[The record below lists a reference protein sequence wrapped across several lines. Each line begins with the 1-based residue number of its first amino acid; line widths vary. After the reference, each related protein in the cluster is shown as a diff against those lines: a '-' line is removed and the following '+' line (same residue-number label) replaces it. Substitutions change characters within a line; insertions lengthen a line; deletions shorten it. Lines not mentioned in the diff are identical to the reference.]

1 MNIDMITTFLD
12 DFVTFWKN
20 IGKFLQ
26 PILELVKPEEG
37 DEPTGSSLS
46 SSGGETEANGG
57 GTEPGDSE
65 TNAG

>member
-1 MNIDMITTFLD
+1 MNIDMITTVLD

-37 DEPTGSSLS
+37 DGSAASSLS
-46 SSGGETEANGG
+46 SSSDNGAGG
-57 GTEPGDSE
+57 SE
-65 TNAG
+65 G

>member
-1 MNIDMITTFLD
+1 MNIDMITTVLD

-37 DEPTGSSLS
+37 DDSAASSLS
-46 SSGGETEANGG
+46 SSSSSDNGAGG
-57 GTEPGDSE
+57 SE
-65 TNAG
+65 G

>member
-26 PILELVKPEEG
+26 PIFELVKPEEG
-37 DEPTGSSLS
+37 TEQTDSSLSSLS
-46 SSGGETEANGG
+46 SSSR
-57 GTEPGDSE
+57 SE
-65 TNAG
+65 DKS

>member
-26 PILELVKPEEG
+26 PIFELVKPDEG
-37 DEPTGSSLS
+37 DEQTDSSLS
-46 SSGGETEANGG
+46 SLFSSRSG
-57 GTEPGDSE
+57 DKS
-65 TNAG
+65 

>member
-1 MNIDMITTFLD
+1 MNIDMITTVLD

-37 DEPTGSSLS
+37 DGSAASSLS
-46 SSGGETEANGG
+46 SSSSDNGAGG
-57 GTEPGDSE
+57 SE
-65 TNAG
+65 G

>member
-1 MNIDMITTFLD
+1 MNIDMITTVLD

-37 DEPTGSSLS
+37 DEQTDSSLS
-46 SSGGETEANGG
+46 FLSSSEGEEQ
-57 GTEPGDSE
+57 
-65 TNAG
+65 